1 MCDLPAMLL
10 VGDVELLTGT
20 KNQIVRSDYYHHS
33 SCLVI
38 AFLYSLN
45 RKPRKCQ
52 SFLYR
57 PNTTNTNPKH
67 NESESNYRD
76 YRPIPYNLY
85 MRYTHRMPR
94 PRDVSFRYI
103 NKRYN

>member
-1 MCDLPAMLL
+1 MCDIPAMLL
-10 VGDVELLTGT
+10 VGGVELLTGT

-57 PNTTNTNPKH
+57 PNTTNTNP
-67 NESESNYRD
+67 NITNQ
-76 YRPIPYNLY
+76 
-85 MRYTHRMPR
+85 
-94 PRDVSFRYI
+94 
-103 NKRYN
+103 